1 MILEAN
7 SVVKNFGGLT
17 AVNRVS
23 LQVAE
28 GEVIGLIG
36 PNGAG
41 KTTFLNCLAGTLK
54 PSAGTVHFRGEDTT
68 GATAD
73 VMCRKGMSR
82 TFQIPL
88 PFPKLTVLENV
99 MVGAQFGG
107 GTTRPD
113 RPARQRAEEALD
125 FVQFPLPHDTQAR
138 CCNAVQ
144 LKRLD
149 LARAWACG
157 PKLMLLD
164 ELASGLTPTE
174 LDEMIALDQADP
186 RSWGHDHRRRTHH
199 ARHHGHL
206 RPHPGHPVR
215 LADRRGHAQRT
226 CCAIPRSSKP
236 ISATRRLHHNRVR
249 LRSDGRLP
257 AWEARLLE
265 IKNIDAGYDFLQV
278 LWDVSLS
285 ADEGEFVALIGPN
298 GAGKTTT
305 LRTTAGLVKPI
316 MGQVTFQRASPSTA

>member
-1 MILEAN
+1 MILEATN
-7 SVVKNFGGLT
+7 VVKNFGGLT

-23 LQVAE
+23 LQANE

-41 KTTFLNCLAGTLK
+41 KTTFLNCIAGTFK
-54 PSAGTVHFRGEDTT
+54 PSGGTVRFLGEDTT

-73 VMCRKGMSR
+73 VMCRRGMSR

-88 PFPKLTVLENV
+88 PFPRLTVLENV

-107 GTTRPD
+107 GPD
-113 RPARQRAEEALD
+113 QKTPAKQRALEALE
-125 FVQFPLPHDTQAR
+125 FVRFPLPPDTQAR

-174 LDEMIALDQADP
+174 LDDIIVLIKRIRDRGVTIIAVEHIMRVIMGICDRILVIQYGSP
-186 RSWGHDHRRRTHH
+186 
-199 ARHHGHL
+199 
-206 RPHPGHPVR
+206 
-215 LADRRGHAQRT
+215 LAEG
-226 CCAIPRSSKP
+226 
-236 ISATRRLHHNRVR
+236 
-249 LRSDGRLP
+249 LP
-257 AWEARLLE
+257 
-265 IKNIDAGYDFLQV
+265 NQV
-278 LWDVSLS
+278 LRDPKVIEAYLGDES
-285 ADEGEFVALIGPN
+285 AAI
-298 GAGKTTT
+298 
-305 LRTTAGLVKPI
+305 
-316 MGQVTFQRASPSTA
+316 

>member
-1 MILEAN
+1 MILEA
-7 SVVKNFGGLT
+7 SKVVKNFGGLT

-41 KTTFLNCLAGTLK
+41 KTTFLNCLAGTYK
-54 PSAGTVHFRGEDTT
+54 PSAGTVHFLGADTT
-68 GATAD
+68 GASAD
-73 VMCRKGMSR
+73 VMCRRGMSR

-107 GTTRPD
+107 VHHHAA
-113 RPARQRAEEALD
+113 PARQRAQEALH
-125 FVQFPLPHDTQAR
+125 FVQFPLPLDTPAR

-157 PKLMLLD
+157 PKLLLLD

-174 LDEMIALDQADP
+174 LDDMITLIK
-186 RSWGHDHRRRTHH
+186 RIR
-199 ARHHGHL
+199 
-206 RPHPGHPVR
+206 
-215 LADRRGHAQRT
+215 DRGVTIIAVEH
-226 CCAIPRSSKP
+226 IM
-236 ISATRRLHHNRVR
+236 RV
-249 LRSDGRLP
+249 
-257 AWEARLLE
+257 
-265 IKNIDAGYDFLQV
+265 
-278 LWDVSLS
+278 
-285 ADEGEFVALIGPN
+285 
-298 GAGKTTT
+298 
-305 LRTTAGLVKPI
+305 I
-316 MGQVTFQRASPSTA
+316 MGICDRILVIQYGTLIAEGLPNDVLRDPKVIEAYLGDEKVTIQ

>member
-1 MILEAN
+1 MILEASN
-7 SVVKNFGGLT
+7 VVKNFGGLT

-28 GEVIGLIG
+28 GEVMGLIG

-41 KTTFLNCLAGTLK
+41 KTTFLNCLAGTYK
-54 PSAGTVHFRGEDTT
+54 PSAGTVHFRGEETT

-88 PFPKLTVLENV
+88 PFPKMTVLENV

-107 GTTRPD
+107 GGSHKTS
-113 RPARQRAEEALD
+113 AKQRALEALD
-125 FVQFPLPHDTQAR
+125 FVQFPLPPDTQAR

-157 PKLMLLD
+157 PRLMLLD

-174 LDEMIALDQADP
+174 LDEMIALIKRIRDRVSRSSQSNTSCESSWASAIASWSSSTGRLSP
-186 RSWGHDHRRRTHH
+186 RAYPPTS
-199 ARHHGHL
+199 
-206 RPHPGHPVR
+206 
-215 LADRRGHAQRT
+215 
-226 CCAIPRSSKP
+226 CAIPKV
-236 ISATRRLHHNRVR
+236 I
-249 LRSDGRLP
+249 
-257 AWEARLLE
+257 EAYL
-265 IKNIDAGYDFLQV
+265 G
-278 LWDVSLS
+278 
-285 ADEGEFVALIGPN
+285 DEKV
-298 GAGKTTT
+298 
-305 LRTTAGLVKPI
+305 
-316 MGQVTFQRASPSTA
+316 

>member
-1 MILEAN
+1 MILE
-7 SVVKNFGGLT
+7 VRDIVKNFGGLT

-23 LQVAE
+23 LQVEE

-41 KTTFLNCLAGTLK
+41 KTTFLNCLAGTYK
-54 PSAGTVHFRGEDTT
+54 PSGGRVHFRGEDTT

-107 GTTRPD
+107 GSSHRV
-113 RPARQRAEEALD
+113 PAKQRALEALE
-125 FVQFPLPHDTQAR
+125 FVQFPLPPDTVAR

-157 PKLMLLD
+157 PRLMLLD

-174 LDEMIALDQADP
+174 LDEMIALIKRIRDQGVTIIAVEHIMRVIMGICNRILVIQYGSP
-186 RSWGHDHRRRTHH
+186 
-199 ARHHGHL
+199 
-206 RPHPGHPVR
+206 
-215 LADRRGHAQRT
+215 LAEG
-226 CCAIPRSSKP
+226 
-236 ISATRRLHHNRVR
+236 
-249 LRSDGRLP
+249 LP
-257 AWEARLLE
+257 ADVLRDPKVIEAYL
-265 IKNIDAGYDFLQV
+265 G
-278 LWDVSLS
+278 
-285 ADEGEFVALIGPN
+285 DES
-298 GAGKTTT
+298 
-305 LRTTAGLVKPI
+305 VKL
-316 MGQVTFQRASPSTA
+316 